1 MNESLGTFDTVVAFG
16 NNFGLFESAV
26 TARRLLKRARR
37 HDERAAP
44 ASSRRATT
52 PPAPTT
58 PSTSPT
64 SGGNRQRGRMPG
76 QIRIRVRY
84 RTAATPWFPY
94 LLAAPDEMAE
104 LAASGGW
111 RVRRFLTGEGSYY
124 VGVLRE
130 SAR

>member
-1 MNESLGTFDTVVAFG
+1 MAFG

-26 TARRLLKRARR
+26 TARRLLKRLAAMTS
-37 HDERAAP
+37 ERARILA
-44 ASSRRATT
+44 ASNDPTRTDDPEHLAYQRR
-52 PPAPTT
+52 
-58 PSTSPT
+58 
-64 SGGNRQRGRMPG
+64 NRQRGRMPG

-94 LLAAPDEMAE
+94 LLASPDEMAE

-124 VGVLRE
+124 VGVLE
-130 SAR
+130 KAPGSAVH